1 MVVSIS
7 GLVKS
12 KKGVLG
18 MGSLI
23 KNTADQFK
31 VFVST
36 HPFGSINS
44 EPLELLSRPDIHF
57 ELNPYRRK
65 ITSEEL
71 KNHIADKNALI
82 AGTERIDSDV
92 LECALELKI
101 IARVGIGLNNI
112 DFDEIRRHG
121 ILLTYT
127 PEAVSQ
133 SVAELTIAHILNVMR
148 SVPQINSAL
157 KSGRWQRIIGSEIA
171 GKTIGLIGFGRI
183 GKRVAKMLQG
193 FSCRILAND
202 IAPDQEVAS
211 RYGVR
216 FCSKEEIYQKAD
228 VISLHVPVTPLTRNL
243 IGEAQ
248 FAMMKPKSYLIN
260 TARGEIVD
268 ESALCEALTKGTIT
282 GAAIDVFQTEPYSGP
297 LCALDNVV
305 LTAHSGSCS
314 TEARYLM
321 EFGAAQ
327 EVVRF
332 LNGEPPLCPVP
343 DEVIKMECSTHTE
356 KVSLEWYEIFNR
368 TEEHSDERYKIYRK
382 RWCQYPTHNIV
393 GAYPLNV
400 DIELVHNPIEE
411 YQNNNVVDYFLSDL
425 HPQANLMDMSLF
437 YKIIEEFCCIPE
449 PTAIKLGVRGCA
461 INYPDLK
468 EVLLAVKQANSVE
481 TIISVPLDQLA
492 KVDISV
498 LESIVDLGLDVLN
511 IFVNNIEKEDI
522 PFEALGTIKKRQS
535 MRHVMRPKIR
545 IVGEADR
552 EDSELLR
559 MFSNFWSHWADVVAL
574 VNPLDSA
581 RIVSQ
586 PGWDCMRL
594 WQRLM
599 ISAQGNILPCSFDVT
614 EEFCLGHFPETSIQE
629 AWLGYKMKR
638 IRETH
643 VPNQDNCLKCSQA
656 RCKLLAGW
664 QNDHAIA

>member
-1 MVVSIS
+1 
-7 GLVKS
+7 
-12 KKGVLG
+12 
-18 MGSLI
+18 MGSSVKI
-23 KNTADQFK
+23 TSDKFK

-36 HPFGSINS
+36 HPFGSVTS
-44 EPLELLSRPDIHF
+44 EPLDLLSRPDIHI
-57 ELNPYRRK
+57 ELNPYGRR
-65 ITSEEL
+65 ITPEEL
-71 KNHIADKNALI
+71 KTHIADKNALI
-82 AGTERIDSDV
+82 AGTERIDKDV
-92 LECALELKI
+92 LDCASELKV

-112 DFDEIRRHG
+112 DFDEIKRHN

-133 SVAELTIAHILNVMR
+133 AVAELTVAHMLNVMR
-148 SVPQINSAL
+148 SIHQIHSAL
-157 KSGRWQRIIGSEIA
+157 KDGHWRRIIGSEIA

-211 RYGVR
+211 RYGVQ

-228 VISLHVPVTPLTRNL
+228 IISLHIPETPLTRNL

-248 FAMMKPKSYLIN
+248 FAMMRPKSYLIN

-268 ESALCEALTKGTIT
+268 ESALYKALIKGTIA

-297 LCALDNVV
+297 LCELENVV

-327 EVVRF
+327 EVIRF

-356 KVSLEWYEIFNR
+356 QVSLEWYEIFNL
-368 TEEHSDERYKIYRK
+368 TEERSDERYKIYRK

-393 GAYPLNV
+393 GPYPLNV

-411 YQNNNVVDYFLSDL
+411 YKNGGMVDYFLSDL
-425 HPQANLMDMSLF
+425 HPQANLMGMSLL
-437 YKIIEEFCCIPE
+437 YKIMEEFRRIPE
-449 PTAIKLGVRGCA
+449 PTAIKLGVRGSV
-461 INYPDLK
+461 INYPYLK

-481 TIISVPLDQLA
+481 TIISIPLDQLA
-492 KVDISV
+492 KVDTSV
-498 LESIVDLGLDVLN
+498 LDSIVDLGLDVLN
-511 IFVNNIEKEDI
+511 IFVNTVGKEDV
-522 PFEALGTIKKRQS
+522 PFEALATIKREKS
-535 MRHVMRPKIR
+535 MRPVTGPKIR
-545 IVGEADR
+545 IVGEVDR
-552 EDSELLR
+552 EDSESIR
-559 MFSNFWSHWADVVAL
+559 MLCDFWSHWADVVAL

-581 RIVSQ
+581 RKVSQ

-599 ISAQGNILPCSFDVT
+599 ISAQGNIVPSCFDID
-614 EEFCLGHFPETSIQE
+614 ELFCLGHFPETSIQE
-629 AWLGYKMKR
+629 AWLGDKMNR
-638 IRETH
+638 LRQAH
-643 VPNQDNCLKCSQA
+643 VPNQDGCRQCSV
-656 RCKLLAGW
+656 RIKSLLMCRKA
-664 QNDHAIA
+664 

>member
-1 MVVSIS
+1 MDS
-7 GLVKS
+7 LVN
-12 KKGVLG
+12 
-18 MGSLI
+18 
-23 KNTADQFK
+23 NTAGQFK

-36 HPFGSINS
+36 HPFGSITS
-44 EPLELLSRPDIHF
+44 EPLDLLSRPNIHIEF
-57 ELNPYRRK
+57 NPYGRR
-65 ITSEEL
+65 ITPEEL
-71 KNHIADKNALI
+71 KTHIADKNALI
-82 AGTERIDSDV
+82 AGTERIDKDV
-92 LECALELKI
+92 LDCASELKV

-112 DFDEIRRHG
+112 DFDEVKRRG

-133 SVAELTIAHILNVMR
+133 AVAELTVAQMLNVMR
-148 SVPQINSAL
+148 SIHQIHSAI
-157 KSGRWQRIIGSEIA
+157 KDGRWRRIIGSEIS

-211 RYGVR
+211 RYGVQL
-216 FCSKEEIYQKAD
+216 CSKEEIYQKAD
-228 VISLHVPVTPLTRNL
+228 IISLHVPVTPLTRNL
-243 IGEAQ
+243 IGQAQ

-268 ESALCEALTKGTIT
+268 ESALYKALKKGTIA

-297 LCALDNVV
+297 LCELENVV

-327 EVVRF
+327 EVIRF

-343 DEVIKMECSTHTE
+343 DDLIQMERSTHTE

-393 GAYPLNV
+393 GPYPLNV

-411 YQNNNVVDYFLSDL
+411 YKNGGMVDYFLSDL

-437 YKIIEEFCCIPE
+437 YKIIEEFRCIPE
-449 PTAIKLGVRGCA
+449 PSAIKLGVRGCA
-461 INYPDLK
+461 INYPYLQ
-468 EVLLAVKQANSVE
+468 EVLRAVKQANSVE

-492 KVDISV
+492 GFDTSV
-498 LESIVDLGLDVLN
+498 LDSIVDLGLDVLN
-511 IFVNNIEKEDI
+511 IFVNTVEKEDV
-522 PFEALGTIKKRQS
+522 PFEALATIKKRKS
-535 MRHVMRPKIR
+535 MRPVTGPKIR
-545 IVGEADR
+545 IVGEIGR
-552 EDSELLR
+552 EDSESIR
-559 MFSNFWSHWADVVAL
+559 MLCDFWSHWADVIAL
-574 VNPLDSA
+574 ANPLDSA
-581 RIVSQ
+581 HKVSQ
-586 PGWDCMRL
+586 QNWNCSRL

-599 ISAQGNILPCSFDVT
+599 ISAEGKILPCSFDVT
-614 EEFCLGHFPETSIQE
+614 EEFCLGHFPEVTIQQ
-629 AWLGYKMKR
+629 AWLGNKMKR
-638 IRETH
+638 IREAH
-643 VPNQDNCLKCSQA
+643 VPNQDNCLQCSQA
-656 RCKLLAGW
+656 RRKLLAGW
-664 QNDHAIA
+664 QSAHAIA

>member
-1 MVVSIS
+1 
-7 GLVKS
+7 
-12 KKGVLG
+12 
-18 MGSLI
+18 MGSSVKI
-23 KNTADQFK
+23 TSDKFK

-36 HPFGSINS
+36 HPFGSVTS
-44 EPLELLSRPDIHF
+44 EPLDLLSRPDIHI
-57 ELNPYRRK
+57 ELNPYGRR
-65 ITSEEL
+65 ITPEEL
-71 KNHIADKNALI
+71 KTHIADKNALI
-82 AGTERIDSDV
+82 AGTERIDKDV
-92 LECALELKI
+92 LDCASELKV

-112 DFDEIRRHG
+112 DFDEIKRHN

-133 SVAELTIAHILNVMR
+133 AVAELTVAHMLNVMR
-148 SVPQINSAL
+148 SIHQIHSAL
-157 KSGRWQRIIGSEIA
+157 KDGHWRRIIGSEIA

-211 RYGVR
+211 RYGVQ

-228 VISLHVPVTPLTRNL
+228 IISLHIPETPLTRNL

-248 FAMMKPKSYLIN
+248 FAMMRPKSYLIN

-268 ESALCEALTKGTIT
+268 ESALYKALIKGTIA

-297 LCALDNVV
+297 LCELENVV

-327 EVVRF
+327 EVIRF

-356 KVSLEWYEIFNR
+356 QVSLEWYEIFNL
-368 TEEHSDERYKIYRK
+368 TEERSDERYKIYRK

-393 GAYPLNV
+393 GPYPLNV

-411 YQNNNVVDYFLSDL
+411 YKNGGMVDYFLSDL
-425 HPQANLMDMSLF
+425 HPQANLMGMSLL
-437 YKIIEEFCCIPE
+437 YKIMEEFRRIPE
-449 PTAIKLGVRGCA
+449 PTAIKLGVRGCV
-461 INYPDLK
+461 INYPYLK

-481 TIISVPLDQLA
+481 TIISIPLDQLA
-492 KVDISV
+492 KVDTSV
-498 LESIVDLGLDVLN
+498 LDSIVDLGLDVLN
-511 IFVNNIEKEDI
+511 IFVNTVGKEDV
-522 PFEALGTIKKRQS
+522 PFEALATIKREKS
-535 MRHVMRPKIR
+535 MRPVTGPKIR
-545 IVGEADR
+545 IVGEVDR
-552 EDSELLR
+552 EDSESIR
-559 MFSNFWSHWADVVAL
+559 MLCDFWSHWADVVAL

-581 RIVSQ
+581 RKVSQ

-599 ISAQGNILPCSFDVT
+599 ISAQGNIVPSCFDID
-614 EEFCLGHFPETSIQE
+614 ELFCLGHFPETSIQE
-629 AWLGYKMKR
+629 AWLGDKMNR
-638 IRETH
+638 LRQAH
-643 VPNQDNCLKCSQA
+643 VPNQDGCRQCSV
-656 RCKLLAGW
+656 RIKSLLMCRKA
-664 QNDHAIA
+664 

>member
-1 MVVSIS
+1 
-7 GLVKS
+7 
-12 KKGVLG
+12 
-18 MGSLI
+18 MGSSVKI
-23 KNTADQFK
+23 TSDKFK

-36 HPFGSINS
+36 HPFGSITS
-44 EPLELLSRPDIHF
+44 EPLDLLSRPDIHI
-57 ELNPYRRK
+57 ELNPYGRR
-65 ITSEEL
+65 ITPEEL
-71 KNHIADKNALI
+71 KTHIADKNALI
-82 AGTERIDSDV
+82 AGTERIDKDV
-92 LECALELKI
+92 LDCASELKV

-112 DFDEIRRHG
+112 DFDEIKRHN

-133 SVAELTIAHILNVMR
+133 AVAELTVAHMLNVMR
-148 SVPQINSAL
+148 SIHQIHSAL
-157 KSGRWQRIIGSEIA
+157 KDGHWRRIIGSEIA

-211 RYGVR
+211 RYGVQ

-228 VISLHVPVTPLTRNL
+228 IISLHIPETPLTRNL

-248 FAMMKPKSYLIN
+248 FAMMRPKSYLIN

-268 ESALCEALTKGTIT
+268 ESALYKALIKGTIA

-297 LCALDNVV
+297 LCELENVV

-327 EVVRF
+327 EVIRF

-356 KVSLEWYEIFNR
+356 QVSLEWYEIFNL
-368 TEEHSDERYKIYRK
+368 TEERSDERYKIYRK

-393 GAYPLNV
+393 GPYPLNV

-411 YQNNNVVDYFLSDL
+411 YKNGGMVDYFLSDL
-425 HPQANLMDMSLF
+425 HPQANLMGMSLL
-437 YKIIEEFCCIPE
+437 YKIMEEFRRIPE
-449 PTAIKLGVRGCA
+449 PTAIKLGVRGCV
-461 INYPDLK
+461 INYPYLK

-481 TIISVPLDQLA
+481 TIISIPLDQLA
-492 KVDISV
+492 KVDTSV
-498 LESIVDLGLDVLN
+498 LDSIVDLGLDVLN
-511 IFVNNIEKEDI
+511 IFVNTVRKEDV
-522 PFEALGTIKKRQS
+522 PFEALATIKREKS
-535 MRHVMRPKIR
+535 MRPVTGPKIR
-545 IVGEADR
+545 IVGEVDR
-552 EDSELLR
+552 EDSESIR
-559 MFSNFWSHWADVVAL
+559 MLCDFWSHWADVIAL
-574 VNPLDSA
+574 ANPLDSA
-581 RIVSQ
+581 HKVSQ
-586 PGWDCMRL
+586 KNWNCSRL

-599 ISAQGNILPCSFDVT
+599 ISAEGKILPCSFDVT
-614 EEFCLGHFPETSIQE
+614 EEFCLGHFPEVTIQQ
-629 AWLGYKMKR
+629 AWLGNKMNR
-638 IRETH
+638 LREAH
-643 VPNQDNCLKCSQA
+643 NPNQDNCLQCSQA
-656 RCKLLAGW
+656 RRKLLAAW
-664 QNDHAIA
+664 QSANVIA

>member
-1 MVVSIS
+1 
-7 GLVKS
+7 
-12 KKGVLG
+12 
-18 MGSLI
+18 MGSSVKI
-23 KNTADQFK
+23 TSDKFK

-36 HPFGSINS
+36 HPFGSVTS
-44 EPLELLSRPDIHF
+44 EPLDLLSRPDIHI
-57 ELNPYRRK
+57 ELNPYGRR
-65 ITSEEL
+65 ITPEEL
-71 KNHIADKNALI
+71 KTHIADKNALI
-82 AGTERIDSDV
+82 AGTERIDKDV
-92 LECALELKI
+92 LDCASELKV

-112 DFDEIRRHG
+112 DFDEIKRHN

-133 SVAELTIAHILNVMR
+133 AVAELTVAHMLNVMR
-148 SVPQINSAL
+148 SIHQIHSAL
-157 KSGRWQRIIGSEIA
+157 KDGHWRRIIGSEIA

-211 RYGVR
+211 RYGVQ

-228 VISLHVPVTPLTRNL
+228 IISLHIPETPLTRNL

-248 FAMMKPKSYLIN
+248 FAMMRPKSYLIN

-268 ESALCEALTKGTIT
+268 ESALYKALIKGTIA

-297 LCALDNVV
+297 LCELENVV

-327 EVVRF
+327 EVIRF

-356 KVSLEWYEIFNR
+356 QVSLEWYEIFNL
-368 TEEHSDERYKIYRK
+368 TEERSDERYKIYRK

-393 GAYPLNV
+393 GPYPLNV

-411 YQNNNVVDYFLSDL
+411 YKNGGMVDYFLSDL
-425 HPQANLMDMSLF
+425 HPQANLMGMSLL
-437 YKIIEEFCCIPE
+437 YKIMEEFRRIPE
-449 PTAIKLGVRGCA
+449 PTAIKLGVRGCV
-461 INYPDLK
+461 INYPYLK

-481 TIISVPLDQLA
+481 TIISISLDQLA
-492 KVDISV
+492 KVDTSV
-498 LESIVDLGLDVLN
+498 LDSIVDLGLDVLN
-511 IFVNNIEKEDI
+511 IFVNTVGKEDV
-522 PFEALGTIKKRQS
+522 PFEALATIKREKS
-535 MRHVMRPKIR
+535 MRPVTGPKIR
-545 IVGEADR
+545 IVGEVDR
-552 EDSELLR
+552 EDSESIR
-559 MFSNFWSHWADVVAL
+559 MLCDFWSHWADVVAL

-581 RIVSQ
+581 RKVSQ

-599 ISAQGNILPCSFDVT
+599 ISAQGNIVPSCFDID
-614 EEFCLGHFPETSIQE
+614 ELFCLGHFPETSIQE
-629 AWLGYKMKR
+629 AWLGDKMNR
-638 IRETH
+638 LRQAH
-643 VPNQDNCLKCSQA
+643 VPNQDGCRQCSV
-656 RCKLLAGW
+656 RIKSLLMCRKA
-664 QNDHAIA
+664 

>member
-1 MVVSIS
+1 MDSSVN
-7 GLVKS
+7 
-12 KKGVLG
+12 
-18 MGSLI
+18 
-23 KNTADQFK
+23 NTAGQFK

-36 HPFGSINS
+36 HPFSSITS
-44 EPLELLSRPDIHF
+44 EPLDLLSRPDIHI
-57 ELNPYRRK
+57 ELNPYGRR
-65 ITSEEL
+65 ITPEEL
-71 KNHIADKNALI
+71 KTHIADKNALI
-82 AGTERIDSDV
+82 AGTERIDKDV
-92 LECALELKI
+92 LDCASELKV

-112 DFDEIRRHG
+112 DFDEIKRRN

-133 SVAELTIAHILNVMR
+133 AVAELTVAHMLNVMR
-148 SVPQINSAL
+148 SIHQIHSAV
-157 KSGRWQRIIGSEIA
+157 KDGHWRRIIGSEIA

-211 RYGVR
+211 RYDVQ

-228 VISLHVPVTPLTRNL
+228 IISLHIPETPLTRNL

-248 FAMMKPKSYLIN
+248 FAMMRPKSYLIN

-268 ESALCEALTKGTIT
+268 ESALYKALIKGTIA

-297 LCALDNVV
+297 LCELENVV

-327 EVVRF
+327 EVIRF

-356 KVSLEWYEIFNR
+356 KVSLEWFEIFNR

-393 GAYPLNV
+393 GSYPLNV

-411 YQNNNVVDYFLSDL
+411 YKNGGMVDYFLSDL
-425 HPQANLMDMSLF
+425 HPQANLMGMSLF
-437 YKIIEEFCCIPE
+437 YKIMEEFRCIPE
-449 PTAIKLGVRGCA
+449 PTAIKLGVRGCV
-461 INYPDLK
+461 INYPYLK

-492 KVDISV
+492 KVDASV
-498 LESIVDLGLDVLN
+498 LDSIVDLGLDVLN
-511 IFVNNIEKEDI
+511 IFVNTVEKESV
-522 PFEALGTIKKRQS
+522 PFEALAAIKKRKS
-535 MRHVMRPKIR
+535 MRPVTGPKIR
-545 IVGEADR
+545 IVGEIDK
-552 EDSELLR
+552 EDSESIR
-559 MFSNFWSHWADVVAL
+559 MFCDFWSHWADVVAL

-581 RIVSQ
+581 RKVSQ

-599 ISAQGNILPCSFDVT
+599 ISAQGNIVPSCFDID
-614 EEFCLGHFPETSIQE
+614 ELFCLGHFPETSIQE
-629 AWLGYKMKR
+629 AWLGDKMNR
-638 IRETH
+638 LRQAH
-643 VPNQDNCLKCSQA
+643 VPNQDGCRQCSV
-656 RCKLLAGW
+656 RIKTLLMCRKA
-664 QNDHAIA
+664 